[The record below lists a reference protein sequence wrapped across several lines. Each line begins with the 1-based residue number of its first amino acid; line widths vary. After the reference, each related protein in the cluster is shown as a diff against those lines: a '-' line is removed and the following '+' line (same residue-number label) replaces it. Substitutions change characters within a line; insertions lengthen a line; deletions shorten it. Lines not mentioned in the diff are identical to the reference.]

1 MENGHSSPGLEDGT
15 IDVEDLLVEP
25 QDGNLSMESVICF
38 DEKIPKNAVN
48 GEDGSCSSGIA

>member
-1 MENGHSSPGLEDGT
+1 MENGHSSPGIEDGT

-38 DEKIPKNAVN
+38 DEKVPKNAMDRV
-48 GEDGSCSSGIA
+48 DGSRSSGIA